1 MVKPI
6 AGARTGVAPSVRKT
20 ARTFRIT
27 PGKIEAAQQVL
38 GASTATEAIETALDM
53 VVFRH
58 ELIQGAKAAFGI
70 EFTESKRR
78 RK

>member
-1 MVKPI
+1 MGTHIRGVR
-6 AGARTGVAPSVRKT
+6 ARAVPVGRKI

-38 GASTATEAIETALDM
+38 GASTATETIETALDM
-53 VVFRH
+53 VVFRQ
-58 ELIQGAKAAFGI
+58 ELIQGAKGAFGI

-78 RK
+78 L

>member
-1 MVKPI
+1 MVAQIPNV
-6 AGARTGVAPSVRKT
+6 RNVAAPVIRKT

-27 PGKIEAAQQVL
+27 PGKIEAAREIL
-38 GASTATEAIETALDM
+38 GSSTATEAIETALDM

-78 RK
+78 KR